1 MSDTLRDRVIAYAR
15 AVARNPGWLILP
27 DHAERTIGAP
37 WSEIRDALDALCAEP
52 EPLFRRSRSLVL
64 PNEDDWD
71 ANRVPVSDE
80 DLAEAEETG
89 RFYHPGTGEEI
100 EGWRECLWVS
110 YWTTAALRT
119 ATDERVERLAAL
131 RSDIA
136 RRLDDLESQV
146 LGGKVYMS
154 RADPADTLA
163 LLGLVKEFMDMTKE
177 D

>member
-110 YWTTAALRT
+110 YWTTGALRT
-119 ATDERVERLAAL
+119 AADEEAERRKEAREERLREAQWY
-131 RSDIA
+131 
-136 RRLDDLESQV
+136 LDYSPPVPPEIVFESLV
-146 LGGKVYMS
+146 RAVRAYMKS
-154 RADPADTLA
+154 
-163 LLGLVKEFMDMTKE
+163 KEE
-177 D
+177 E